1 VKRILSWWGD
11 VWRGEPHASDLPMQG
26 EHRVA
31 RSRVLIIAALTAVG
45 LLVFAVDPSNVEFRR
60 TLPINVACL
69 IAAVGVLLATRRG
82 NRPKGLSLTTSIGDV
97 SLVTLLHVF
106 DLVQGNPSAAVNGRV
121 AFLAYFF
128 ALTGTAVRFDR
139 RLALIAGVV
148 ATMQYAGVA
157 VWSAAVWPTSA
168 TLDVQTYG
176 LFDWGVQIERLALLL
191 LFAVVCSSIAS
202 LGMRLRR
209 SATLDELTGL
219 LNRRVFE
226 ERVHDELV
234 RAQRRGDPLSL
245 VMIDVDHFKAV
256 NDNYGHPAGDAAL
269 RVVATMLREAVRRT
283 DLAARWG
290 GEEFALALPGMSAT
304 VATTHLERLLARIAA
319 QTIALPRGQVT
330 RLTISAGV
338 ACAPED
344 ASDPAALVR
353 VADERLLRA
362 KRGGRNRIVGAPQQ
376 ARLDIF

>member
-1 VKRILSWWGD
+1 
-11 VWRGEPHASDLPMQG
+11 
-26 EHRVA
+26 
-31 RSRVLIIAALTAVG
+31 
-45 LLVFAVDPSNVEFRR
+45 
-60 TLPINVACL
+60 
-69 IAAVGVLLATRRG
+69 
-82 NRPKGLSLTTSIGDV
+82 
-97 SLVTLLHVF
+97 
-106 DLVQGNPSAAVNGRV
+106 
-121 AFLAYFF
+121 
-128 ALTGTAVRFDR
+128 
-139 RLALIAGVV
+139 
-148 ATMQYAGVA
+148 
-157 VWSAAVWPTSA
+157 
-168 TLDVQTYG
+168 
-176 LFDWGVQIERLALLL
+176 
-191 LFAVVCSSIAS
+191 
-202 LGMRLRR
+202 
-209 SATLDELTGL
+209 